1 MARTIDERIVQMTFN
16 NQEFERRANTTI
28 STLGKLTGALNPNK
42 LANSLNEI
50 TRYSNRFD
58 LSGITT
64 AVDTVNQRFRIFE
77 EIATGA
83 LRRVGEIATNF
94 VTGKI
99 YALANSLTSMTDLQM
114 FDQGY
119 QKYNDL
125 TASVQTLVNS
135 TGKSVE
141 EIDGY
146 LKRLMWYSD
155 ETSFGFTDMS
165 KALGT
170 MVSSGGDIDKLIPM
184 LMGIGNAVAYAGKGA
199 AEFQRAI
206 FNLNQSYSLGYLT
219 TRDWYSLSNA
229 SADTKELKLQLLGA
243 AVELDKIS
251 KKEATLENFSSLMSD
266 KVFSR
271 DVMEKAFGNFAKFTL
286 LVEEAVKNGQF
297 ATAAE
302 AMEALSGST
311 EKFAENAFIAGQS
324 AKSFKE
330 AVEAT
335 QDAVSSGWMQTFQ
348 LVFGDYNESK
358 ALWTDVTNTFWEIF
372 ASGAKRRND
381 ILEVWKEQW
390 KNFIS
395 VKNPDD
401 QINPIDF
408 DEWKR
413 NSQYLTQTQALV
425 GAISDAVL
433 GIRNMISDVF
443 RLVFPIHTI
452 LNEDGEEV
460 EDYSIAAKKIFE
472 IVESVRHAFIRL
484 SEEGFDSKA
493 AVAFRRNFMGIL
505 EVIKTIGVY
514 AKSFVDNFVKPL
526 KDMLKPVLDEVV
538 QLWDN
543 LGKIIINTAQ
553 GARKDL
559 TPFETFLSNVLKIL
573 SPIINLLKN
582 VLHWINQLI
591 SGVKNINIFDGI
603 FTTIW
608 KVVEFVSNSVQGA
621 IPVFKTIGGL
631 LKGVFENIK
640 NGIQSFITQ
649 DGSNVAK
656 IAEGGFLGYLAYG
669 LYVAIKKLQ
678 GLDISGLLNKFSF
691 QGLANSIKDVFQSVV
706 DGINNLLGRGG
717 SNIGTL
723 KQMADALLELA
734 AALVILSLADN
745 EKLMKNLTGLAFAL
759 GQVVAVIWALNKMSF
774 ANKSGGTGAKGLKGF
789 FENLG
794 NGIKDLFRPNDF
806 KIAMKAVKTLA
817 LVVLELSIA
826 LKILASI
833 EPEALMNAVIALG
846 VVLLELVGFIKL
858 LSLAS
863 EGLDAGNIKAV
874 GKSLTKLGFAMI
886 ELSLALKIMA
896 SMDGQE
902 LKRALIS
909 MGVALTEIAAFVIAV
924 SRFTGEGTVAKLAA
938 LGPTMIGIGFALIEI
953 AAAMKLLGT
962 MDQASSDRAL
972 VSLLGAL
979 GTIMLFTLAI
989 SNFAKGGAVSFVA
1002 IAAGMLVMATAIG
1015 VFTIAL
1021 SAMAAFG
1028 WDGLKEGLKVLA
1040 AMMGTLAL
1048 SGVVLGVLSPLFLLA
1063 AVAMTAFGDALYV
1076 LSSAMLKAVTAFAAF
1091 QMIGS
1096 EFGVTIIKVLTDA
1109 FTAIIA
1115 LIPSFII
1122 GIVQAVIGVAG
1133 ELINLVGTLIN
1144 VVLTAI
1150 NEQLPTIIQN
1160 IVTFVSSVLSG
1171 LISAID
1177 EWAPLIFTLAFG
1189 LINTLITQLRENL
1202 PTLLE
1207 NLMGLLIDAING
1219 LAEVVRSGG
1228 GALGEALGNLAGAL
1242 IEGIFGAIGGL
1253 LGGIGE
1259 GIVGAGKGLW
1269 EGISGIWSS
1278 LFSSDEQAEEQ
1289 EDSGAKIVDNVT
1301 TGMDSN
1307 KKSAYDKADEIGN
1320 ETAKKME
1327 DAEEAKK
1334 SGVYTLDGLIEGLMD
1349 GDKLNEI
1356 FLAGK
1361 EAGKMYMKGY
1371 NSEMDQHSPSRKMEE
1386 EAGFT
1391 IAGLI
1396 RGFKQ
1401 LDDVK
1406 KAGNNAGEAIYNSL
1420 VSSLSLAN
1428 EIMDESLNPV
1438 ITPVID
1444 LSEIQANKDV
1454 MQGLFGS
1461 DLAYN
1466 GALSVQAKQLAIQN
1480 QNADSGPRNDIEITM
1495 NNTFSFDKVSDLD
1508 DTELN
1513 RIANKLAN
1521 KINTILGNE
1530 L

>member
-28 STLGKLTGALNPNK
+28 STLGKLTQALDPRK
-42 LANSLNEI
+42 LSNSFIGLQSVTNNLDFSGVR
-50 TRYSNRFD
+50 TALDGVSNGF
-58 LSGITT
+58 SVMEQI
-64 AVDTVNQRFRIFE
+64 AV
-77 EIATGA
+77 GA
-83 LRRVGEIATNF
+83 LRRVGDAIAGQLLGGLSKVKST
-94 VTGKI
+94 I
-99 YALANSLTSMTDLQM
+99 DSMTTQQIG
-114 FDQGY
+114 QGF

-125 TASVQTLVNS
+125 TSSVQTLVNS
-135 TGKSVE
+135 TGKSVD
-141 EIDGY
+141 EIDRY

-155 ETSFGFTDMS
+155 ETSFGFTDMT

-170 MVSSGGDIDKLIPM
+170 MVSSGGDLDKLIPM
-184 LMGIGNAVAYAGKGA
+184 LMGIGNATAYAGKGA
-199 AEFQRAI
+199 TEFQRVI
-206 FNLNQSYSLGYLT
+206 YNLNQSYSSGALNT
-219 TRDWYSLSNA
+219 MDWRSIELAGVDSKVLKEQLLQAAVNLKTINKEQAKLSNFK
-229 SADTKELKLQLLGA
+229 DLL
-243 AVELDKIS
+243 S
-251 KKEATLENFSSLMSD
+251 KK
-266 KVFSR
+266 VFNR
-271 DVMEKAFGNFAKFTL
+271 DVMEQAFTSFAQMTL
-286 LVEEAVKNGQF
+286 EAEKLVQSGAYQTASEAI
-297 ATAAE
+297 
-302 AMEALSGST
+302 EALSGKY
-311 EKFAENAFIAGQS
+311 EEFAERAFKSAQE
-324 AKSFKE
+324 AKSFRE
-330 AVEAT
+330 AIEAT

-348 LVFGDYNESK
+348 LIFGDYNESK
-358 ALWTDVTNTFWEIF
+358 ALWTDLTNTFWEIF
-372 ASGAKRRND
+372 ASGAARRNS
-381 ILEVWKEQW
+381 ILEAWTDIWDKRV
-390 KNFIS
+390 NA
-395 VKNPDD
+395 PD
-401 QINPIDF
+401 INSAADYE
-408 DEWKR
+408 EWKKVTP
-413 NSQYLTQTQALV
+413 YLTQTQALLD
-425 GAISDAVL
+425 AISQAAL
-433 GIRNMISDVF
+433 AIRDSISDTF
-443 RLVFPIHTI
+443 RSVFPIHTFV
-452 LNEDGEEV
+452 NADGEAV
-460 EDYSIAAKKIFE
+460 EDFSFTAKKIYDTIE
-472 IVESVRHAFIRL
+472 GIRKLFIDIKEVGL
-484 SEEGFDSKA
+484 KSDF
-493 AVAFRRNFMGIL
+493 AVALRNAFRGLL
-505 EVIKTIGVY
+505 EVIKTIIAYV
-514 AKSFVDNFVKPL
+514 KVFDESFIKPL
-526 KDMLKPVLDEVV
+526 IERLKPVAD
-538 QLWDN
+538 QLVSIFN
-543 LGKIIINTAQ
+543 KLGKILANS
-553 GARKDL
+553 ARQARSDM
-559 TPFETFLSNVLKIL
+559 TPFEKFLSNVLNIIQ
-573 SPIINLLKN
+573 PIIDLISNLLDWIDKLLEGTSSIN
-582 VLHWINQLI
+582 V
-591 SGVKNINIFDGI
+591 FDGI
-603 FTTIW
+603 FTTIG

-621 IPVFKTIGGL
+621 IPVFQTIGGL
-631 LKGVFENIK
+631 LKGVFENIRTE
-640 NGIQSFITQ
+640 IQNFITQ

-794 NGIKDLFRPNDF
+794 KGIKDLFRPNDF

-833 EPEALMNAVIALG
+833 EPEALTKAVIALG
-846 VVLLELVGFIKL
+846 FVLLELVGFIKL

-1021 SAMAAFG
+1021 AAMAAFG

-1063 AVAMTAFGDALYV
+1063 AVAMTAFGGALYD
-1076 LSSAMLKAVTAFAAF
+1076 LSAAMLKAVEAFALF
-1091 QMIGS
+1091 KVIGS
-1096 EFGVTIIKVLTDA
+1096 DFALTVVDLLTDA
-1109 FTAIIA
+1109 FTAILG
-1115 LIPSFII
+1115 LIP
-1122 GIVQAVIGVAG
+1122 AAVAG
-1133 ELINLVGTLIN
+1133 LIKAVLGTIDQILDLITVVIKIVIDFIAENLGNVVAAIVEFIKIVLQTLIPA
-1144 VVLTAI
+1144 VTELMPLLFDLVMAI
-1150 NEQLPTIIQN
+1150 INGFN
-1160 IVTFVSSVLSG
+1160 DG
-1171 LISAID
+1171 LIANLDTLIGNIFDLLVSAIHSL
-1177 EWAPLIFTLAFG
+1177 ANLIRNSRDLIDACLDLASAIVEG
-1189 LINTLITQLRENL
+1189 
-1202 PTLLE
+1202 
-1207 NLMGLLIDAING
+1207 LIDAIG
-1219 LAEVVRSGG
+1219 QVIGSIGKGILGIGSG
-1228 GALGEALGNLAGAL
+1228 L
-1242 IEGIFGAIGGL
+1242 IEGIT
-1253 LGGIGE
+1253 
-1259 GIVGAGKGLW
+1259 
-1269 EGISGIWSS
+1269 GIWKS
-1278 LFSSDEQAEEQ
+1278 LFGGKEQEKDQ

-1307 KKSAYDKADEIGN
+1307 KKTAYDKADEIGN

-1327 DAEEAKK
+1327 DAEEAKSSGK
-1334 SGVYTLDGLIEGLMD
+1334 STLDGLIVGLTD
-1349 GDKLNEI
+1349 NDKLNEI

-1361 EAGKMYMKGY
+1361 EAGKMYMLGY

-1396 RGFKQ
+1396 RGFKE

-1406 KAGNNAGEAIYNSL
+1406 KAGNKAGEAIYNSL
-1420 VSSLSLAN
+1420 VSALSLAN

-1438 ITPVID
+1438 ITPVLD
-1444 LSEIQANKDV
+1444 LSEIQANKDA

-1461 DLAYN
+1461 DLAYD

>member
-28 STLGKLTGALNPNK
+28 STLGKLTDALNPLRLTK
-42 LANSLNEI
+42 SMDGLEKA
-50 TRYSNRFD
+50 SNAIDF
-58 LSGITT
+58 SGVTNAIYN
-64 AVDTVNQRFRIFE
+64 VNQGFNALE
-77 EIATGA
+77 QIATGVC
-83 LRRVGEIATNF
+83 RRIGEAIGFYIINGMNKVKSTFN
-94 VTGKI
+94 
-99 YALANSLTSMTDLQM
+99 SMTV
-114 FDQGY
+114 DQIGAGF

-125 TASVQTLVNS
+125 TSSVQTLVNS
-135 TGKSVE
+135 TGKGVG
-141 EIDGY
+141 EIDKY

-155 ETSFGFTDMS
+155 ETSFGFTDMT

-184 LMGIGNAVAYAGKGA
+184 LMGVGNATAYAGKGA
-199 AEFQRAI
+199 SEFQRVI
-206 FNLNQSYSLGYLT
+206 YNLNQSYSSGALNT
-219 TRDWYSLSNA
+219 MDWRSIELAGVDSKVLKEQLLQAAVNLKTINKEQAKLSNFK
-229 SADTKELKLQLLGA
+229 DLL
-243 AVELDKIS
+243 S
-251 KKEATLENFSSLMSD
+251 KK
-266 KVFSR
+266 VFNR
-271 DVMEKAFGNFAKFTL
+271 DVMEQAFTSFAQMTTEAEK
-286 LVEEAVKNGQF
+286 LVQSGAYQTASEAI
-297 ATAAE
+297 
-302 AMEALSGST
+302 EALSGKY
-311 EKFAENAFIAGQS
+311 EEFAERAFKSAQE
-324 AKSFKE
+324 AKSFRE
-330 AVEAT
+330 AIEAT

-348 LVFGDYNESK
+348 LIFGDYNESK
-358 ALWTDVTNTFWEIF
+358 ALWTDLTNTFWEIF
-372 ASGAKRRND
+372 ASGAARRNS
-381 ILEVWKEQW
+381 ILEAWTDIWDKRV
-390 KNFIS
+390 NA
-395 VKNPDD
+395 PD
-401 QINPIDF
+401 INSAADYE
-408 DEWKR
+408 EWKKVTP
-413 NSQYLTQTQALV
+413 YLTQTQALLD
-425 GAISDAVL
+425 AISQAAL
-433 GIRNMISDVF
+433 AIRDSISDTF
-443 RLVFPIHTI
+443 RSVFPIHTFV
-452 LNEDGEEV
+452 NADGEAV
-460 EDYSIAAKKIFE
+460 EDFSFTAKKIYDTIE
-472 IVESVRHAFIRL
+472 GIRKLFIDIKEVGL
-484 SEEGFDSKA
+484 KSDF
-493 AVAFRRNFMGIL
+493 AVALRNSFRGLL
-505 EVIKTIGVY
+505 EVIKTIIAYV
-514 AKSFVDNFVKPL
+514 KVFNDSFIKPL
-526 KDMLKPVLDEVV
+526 IDRLKPVAD
-538 QLWDN
+538 QLVSIFN
-543 LGKIIINTAQ
+543 KLGKILANTARQ
-553 GARKDL
+553 ARSDM
-559 TPFETFLSNVLKIL
+559 TPFEKFLSNIL
-573 SPIINLLKN
+573 NIIQPIIDLISNLLDWIDKLLEGTSSIN
-582 VLHWINQLI
+582 VLD
-591 SGVKNINIFDGI
+591 GV
-603 FTTIW
+603 FTTIG

-621 IPVFKTIGGL
+621 IPVFQTIGGL
-631 LKGVFENIK
+631 LKGVFENIRTE
-640 NGIQSFITQ
+640 IQNFVTQ

-745 EKLMKNLTGLAFAL
+745 EKLMKNLTSLAFAL

-1063 AVAMTAFGDALYV
+1063 AVAMTAFGGALYV
-1076 LSSAMLKAVTAFAAF
+1076 LSAAMLKAVTAFAAF

-1406 KAGNNAGEAIYNSL
+1406 KAGNNAGKAIYNSL
-1420 VSSLSLAN
+1420 VSALSLAN

-1461 DLAYN
+1461 DLAYD